1 MIWIDFIYH
10 LIIYI
15 NNLCN
20 VSQTYIMLIKALTR
34 ESNDKIHDKV
44 GGQSNTFNTVYT
56 SLVSII
62 NHNILYDMK

>member
-1 MIWIDFIYH
+1 
-10 LIIYI
+10 
-15 NNLCN
+15 
-20 VSQTYIMLIKALTR
+20 MLIKALTR